1 MDATA
6 QSQEAIKGGTGALKD
21 LEATYIKYNSELTEF
36 VEDSLDIGTQ
46 EVLASIMIHD
56 MYTRETI
63 SVLIRDQV
71 VSEKDFVWK
80 SRPK

>member
-1 MDATA
+1 M
-6 QSQEAIKGGTGALKD
+6 EAK
-21 LEATYIKYNSELTEF
+21 YVKYNGELTEF
-36 VEDSLDIGTQ
+36 VEDSLDTGTQ

-63 SVLIRDQV
+63 SVLIKDQV
-71 VSEKDFVWK
+71 VSEKDFAWR